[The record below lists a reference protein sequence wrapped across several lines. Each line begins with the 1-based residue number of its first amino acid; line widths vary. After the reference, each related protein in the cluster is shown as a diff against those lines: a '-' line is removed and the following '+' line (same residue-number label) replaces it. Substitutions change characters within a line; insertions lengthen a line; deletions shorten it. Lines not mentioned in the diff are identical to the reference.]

1 MFYRHAG
8 KMRRPRG
15 NFQLIII
22 IRSFG
27 YIKAALA
34 IIKDYSDGTII
45 IYLTVKVYAVDI
57 EI

>member
-1 MFYRHAG
+1 
-8 KMRRPRG
+8 MRRPRG